1 MTMICEEPSYS
12 LAQHEPIGIYYWPIN
27 VRRNIFSLA
36 LGSPQDRQKRQPLE
50 GLGGKMCFRALI
62 FSTVQL

>member
-1 MTMICEEPSYS
+1 MTMICEAPSYS

-36 LGSPQDRQKRQPLE
+36 LGSPQDPHWPKTTATGRPGRKNV
-50 GLGGKMCFRALI
+50 
-62 FSTVQL
+62 FSSPDL